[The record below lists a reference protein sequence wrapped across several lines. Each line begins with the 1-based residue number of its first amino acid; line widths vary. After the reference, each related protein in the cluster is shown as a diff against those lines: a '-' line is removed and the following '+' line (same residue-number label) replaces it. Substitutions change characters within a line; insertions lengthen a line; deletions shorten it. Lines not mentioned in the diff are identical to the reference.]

1 MAEKRP
7 SLNVLSGP
15 LSGRKLVLE
24 DAVDNILIGSDPSCG
39 FVLDT
44 PGVSPIH
51 ARLWVDLNG
60 ATVYDTN
67 SPNGVYVNDDR
78 VVKEAAVRNGDILW
92 LGPPGEEGSVLIQC
106 ILPPPPPPPAAE
118 GSPEPAAAT
127 PPPLPSREATAPIDS
142 GATMAFGM
150 PAYLGDEPEMVETAP
165 AADTEASDVDS
176 TVVMTT
182 SDIMDPAGPELV
194 EHAPADASALL
205 DVSEGLEVDE
215 PTAVLPPPIPAP
227 PAPAPAAPPPGAAL
241 EEQGFPDF
249 DVEPTVAMA
258 PPPLP
263 PRAPAPPPPAVPEFS
278 EFEED
283 MEPTVVD
290 VPAPT
295 IAHAAAPLAPPPA
308 GKASAPAIK
317 EDDAVDAATVMYR
330 RLAAPPSPPEPAPPA
345 VAPAPPRAAPP
356 PAAAPKSAAAQGSP
370 ARPPAEA
377 RPPAAKAPAAAR
389 PAAPAP
395 RARVER
401 PAAAPAA
408 VPAPAAARRGGSSKA
423 PLIAGAVVVVLAL
436 GFAAY
441 WFMRPAATPT
451 AQASPVAPPP
461 VSQATPP
468 VVAARPPLT
477 QAPAPPETQAVAPVA
492 APTPIPEAVTVVRSP
507 VPSPRVAAA
516 TPPPTVA
523 PGPRPGATPAGQ
535 KPPTAAAA
543 TPPPAAPNPAQQ
555 TAAAVANLMAQAKTA
570 SDARNYD
577 AAVSMYDEV
586 LKLDPHN
593 SAATAGRTAATA
605 ARNAA
610 HRTFV
615 AGRTVVGTEQKSKG
629 GLSGFDG
636 ADVVQKSADFSGR
649 LEFAMNPPN
658 IKPGEPYRLT
668 VALVNDGKKAIKI
681 SGMTYTITVNG
692 QKTGNPVMPKVKEV
706 GPAQR
711 VVLEDLPG
719 VFPDATS
726 WVAEVL
732 VTANKGDSLK
742 NQLTWK

>member
-118 GSPEPAAAT
+118 GSPGPAAAT
-127 PPPLPSREATAPIDS
+127 PPPLPWREATAPIDS

-182 SDIMDPAGPELV
+182 SDIMDPAGPEVV

-227 PAPAPAAPPPGAAL
+227 PAPAPAAAPPEPAL

-263 PRAPAPPPPAVPEFS
+263 PRA
-278 EFEED
+278 
-283 MEPTVVD
+283 T
-290 VPAPT
+290 
-295 IAHAAAPLAPPPA
+295 
-308 GKASAPAIK
+308 
-317 EDDAVDAATVMYR
+317 
-330 RLAAPPSPPEPAPPA
+330 
-345 VAPAPPRAAPP
+345 APPR
-356 PAAAPKSAAAQGSP
+356 
-370 ARPPAEA
+370 
-377 RPPAAKAPAAAR
+377 
-389 PAAPAP
+389 
-395 RARVER
+395 RARAGR
-401 PAAAPAA
+401 RAAAPAA

-436 GFAAY
+436 GLAAY
-441 WFMRPAATPT
+441 WFTRPAATPT

-492 APTPIPEAVTVVRSP
+492 APTPIPEAVTGVRSP
-507 VPSPRVAAA
+507 GPSPRVAAA
-516 TPPPTVA
+516 TPPPTPA
-523 PGPRPGATPAGQ
+523 PGPRPGATPAGP
-535 KPPTAAAA
+535 K
-543 TPPPAAPNPAQQ
+543 TPPPAAA
-555 TAAAVANLMAQAKTA
+555 
-570 SDARNYD
+570 
-577 AAVSMYDEV
+577 
-586 LKLDPHN
+586 
-593 SAATAGRTAATA
+593 
-605 ARNAA
+605 
-610 HRTFV
+610 
-615 AGRTVVGTEQKSKG
+615 
-629 GLSGFDG
+629 
-636 ADVVQKSADFSGR
+636 
-649 LEFAMNPPN
+649 PP
-658 IKPGEPYRLT
+658 P
-668 VALVNDGKKAIKI
+668 
-681 SGMTYTITVNG
+681 
-692 QKTGNPVMPKVKEV
+692 
-706 GPAQR
+706 
-711 VVLEDLPG
+711 
-719 VFPDATS
+719 
-726 WVAEVL
+726 
-732 VTANKGDSLK
+732 
-742 NQLTWK
+742 